1 MLEFDLLRVDE
12 RLIHGQILVKW
23 LRQKNIR
30 RTLILDDELASDYIM
45 QRVLAMAF
53 PKEIS
58 LEIYSLKE
66 GIPHLRE
73 EEGRICLLIRNLEI
87 LYALFRQG
95 ILMREVNLCR
105 LPYSKGKQEIAE
117 HLYVSAQEREILRE
131 LLDQKVELI
140 VQMVPDSTPVRLR
153 TLLESM

>member
-23 LRQKNIR
+23 LRQKKIR
-30 RTLILDDELASDYIM
+30 RTFILDDELASDYIM
-45 QRVLAMAF
+45 QQVLAMAF

-58 LEIYSLKE
+58 LEMYSLEE
-66 GIPHLRE
+66 GIRHIRE
-73 EEGRICLLIRNLEI
+73 EEGSICLLIRNLEI
-87 LYALFRQG
+87 LYELFRQG
-95 ILMREVNLCR
+95 IPIREVSLCR

-117 HLYVSAQEREILRE
+117 HLYVSAREQGILKE